1 MTVSRK
7 TLAAAGI
14 AAALAAAA
22 GGFVAREA
30 SLFDAHVERVTTP
43 GFIDE
48 DLTIVYEEIGK
59 SFFSRDF
66 RIRAEYAGA
75 QLVWVGRAEFGAGI
89 SGRLSLDQTQGLGM
103 LLPRGGV
110 AGLREAFEL
119 SWTPW
124 GGWSELVWSASP
136 FVVKNEFLHWRSGAQ
151 RLVVEGIDDPAN
163 ARGRWSIERI
173 LAGLQGEK
181 AEIDVEKFEARW
193 SGAGDAY
200 AGRFDATAGAWRVGA
215 MSGASL
221 VFSHEVAPESES
233 TDGSEENAKS
243 VAAGGV
249 LATLPAERYVEAA
262 ALAIEKP
269 ELEGIRGDR
278 FVLKS
283 RTTGLTPETLE
294 RFAVLGTA
302 ALAGGMTDAKLLALF
317 ERLQHA
323 FVTEGLAWELDECS
337 WNSGE
342 AYGSLAGRMAY
353 AAPEQPGAPARL
365 GAFELIVPEELLDS
379 EEAASVREA
388 SRDGRIRL
396 VEGRWMT
403 HIEIFTDRV
412 LANGVRI
419 F

>member
-14 AAALAAAA
+14 VAALAAAA

-30 SLFDAHVERVTTP
+30 SLFDAHVEQITAP

-75 QLVWVGRAEFGAGI
+75 QLVWVGRADFGAGI
-89 SGRLSLDQTQGLGM
+89 SGRLSLDQTQGLGT

-124 GGWSELVWSASP
+124 GGWSELVWTASP

-151 RLVVEGIDDPAN
+151 RLVVEGFNDPAN
-163 ARGRWSIERI
+163 ARGRWTVERI
-173 LAGLQGEK
+173 LAGPRGEK
-181 AEIDVEKFEARW
+181 AEVDVEKLEARW
-193 SGAGDAY
+193 SGGGDAY
-200 AGRFDATAGAWRVGA
+200 AGRFDATAGAWRVGT

-221 VFSHEVAPESES
+221 AFSHEVAPELK
-233 TDGSEENAKS
+233 DGENTPDAKPIEP
-243 VAAGGV
+243 GGV
-249 LATLPAERYVEAA
+249 LATLPAQRYVVAA
-262 ALAIEKP
+262 ALAVERP
-269 ELEGIRGDR
+269 ELDGIRGDR

-283 RTTGLTPETLE
+283 RTTGLTPGTLE
-294 RFAVLGTA
+294 RFAMLGTA
-302 ALAGGMTDAKLLALF
+302 ALAGGMSDSKLLALF

-323 FVTEGLAWELDECS
+323 FVTEGLAWELDECTWS
-337 WNSGE
+337 AGE
-342 AYGSLAGRMAY
+342 AHGSLAGRMAY
-353 AAPEQPGAPARL
+353 VAPEKPGAPARL
-365 GAFELIVPEELLDS
+365 GAFELIVPEELLLP
-379 EEAASVREA
+379 EEAAGLREA
-388 SRDGRIRL
+388 SSDGRIRL
-396 VEGRWMT
+396 VEGRWTT
-403 HIEIFTDRV
+403 HLEIFTDRV